1 MQLITINQI
10 QPDGIYSAEVV
21 AVLLDKQVAAV
32 RRIKDLRVR
41 QANARSYKYVGAD
54 IIAYWNSIFGAG
66 KERPRT
72 YRRKQSDHENALKT
86 VSGL

>member
-1 MQLITINQI
+1 MSLITINQI
-10 QPDGIYSAEVV
+10 QPDGIYTAEVV

-54 IIAYWNSIFGAG
+54 IIAYWNSVFGAG

-72 YRRKQSDHENALKT
+72 YRRKQTDHQDAMNAVAKL
-86 VSGL
+86 